1 MNALI
6 KRGSIHLQLDA
17 PEASVA
23 DFKKAIDI
31 DDKNSDIFH
40 HRGQVRSHVAG
51 HTGFPVT
58 FGSHH
63 FCLLVANGG

>member
-6 KRGSIHLQLDA
+6 KRGSIHLQLDS

-31 DDKNSDIFH
+31 DDKNSDIYH
-40 HRGQVRSHVAG
+40 HRGQVSN
-51 HTGFPVT
+51 
-58 FGSHH
+58 
-63 FCLLVANGG
+63 LVEL

>member
-40 HRGQVRSHVAG
+40 HRGQVRSHAAG
-51 HTGFPVT
+51 QWPYWRSCEVQPPW
-58 FGSHH
+58 
-63 FCLLVANGG
+63 